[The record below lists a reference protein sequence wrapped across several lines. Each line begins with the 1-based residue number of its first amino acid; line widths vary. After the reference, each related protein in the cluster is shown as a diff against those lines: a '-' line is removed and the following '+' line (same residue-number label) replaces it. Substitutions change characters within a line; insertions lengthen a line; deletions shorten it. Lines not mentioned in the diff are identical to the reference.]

1 MYSVP
6 PSYLPNRVHADRVGD
21 LDVLKPRVQGEVL
34 VVHVITVR
42 VVHFPTAA
50 KDICHLGE
58 DVIVDDPCVD
68 GE

>member
-1 MYSVP
+1 MYSMP
-6 PSYLPNRVHADRVGD
+6 LSYLPNRVHADRVGD